1 VTSKRERAEKQA
13 AAAAALAHG
22 ETIATAAE
30 AAKVHETTVYR
41 WARADDSEFARLVQE
56 QKARLAGHWE
66 TIGARAAAE
75 LARRT
80 HGTPETMSTRDLAG
94 LLHLQSQHLERCT
107 TKDDDGGG
115 GELDQPMTVE
125 ELIETMRALGPAF
138 AEAAQAMGWRKGGE

>member
-1 VTSKRERAEKQA
+1 MTSKRERAEKQA

-94 LLHLQSQHLERCT
+94 LLHLQSQHLERC
-107 TKDDDGGG
+107 KVEAQPGD
-115 GELDQPMTVE
+115 GELDQPMTVA
-125 ELIETMRALGPAF
+125 ELAELMRSLPAF
-138 AEAAQAMGWRKGGE
+138 EQAARSLGYRKGGE